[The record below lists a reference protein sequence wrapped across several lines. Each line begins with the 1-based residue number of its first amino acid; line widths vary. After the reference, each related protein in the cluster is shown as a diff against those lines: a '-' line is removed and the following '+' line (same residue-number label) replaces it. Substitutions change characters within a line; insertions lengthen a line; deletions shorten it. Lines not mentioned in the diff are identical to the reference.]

1 MNKYHPQQSEQE
13 TPAQVSADLVARM
26 NRAEQQMDARMPG
39 GERSR
44 GDVSIES
51 VDFDSVL
58 QSVSSRAT
66 GPLPEAFAQPSPEA
80 PAGDSHRDRN
90 LSSIIEMIRDEGPAG
105 EDTSAE
111 PAEDVLELSE
121 GAAQP
126 AAGQSEAKTAPEPAG
141 APPAVTRQEHPGRHP
156 FLTGLVV
163 LLILAVAGLVFFT
176 YRQMQRQAELEAR
189 VKAAQQVLTLLDE
202 RYQALEERTAAAA
215 PKATELVGR
224 SELQQALAQQQ
235 QRFSDELLLFTAA
248 FATPAPPSPGP
259 AAKKESPELPV
270 KPQPVAKRA
279 AGEKKAAEKTVVA
292 GNEPEVPGKAEKQV
306 PAGKARGDWV
316 VYLLSFGNR
325 EQAEKALARHAE
337 KLPDAQLRQAEVK
350 GKAVYRLTVP
360 GFASKKE
367 ALAYRSEARRKLGFK
382 GAWIARDR

>member
-1 MNKYHPQQSEQE
+1 MNKYQQHAQE

-26 NRAEQQMDARMPG
+26 NRAEQQMASPKPG
-39 GERSR
+39 EEGIR

-51 VDFDSVL
+51 VDFGSVL

-66 GPLPEAFAQPSPEA
+66 EPLPEAFVQPSPEVS
-80 PAGDSHRDRN
+80 AGEPHRDRN
-90 LSSIIEMIRDEGPAG
+90 LSSVIEMIRDEGPAG
-105 EDTSAE
+105 EDTSPE

-121 GAAQP
+121 GAEQP
-126 AAGQSEAKTAPEPAG
+126 AAGPAEGVATPGPAG
-141 APPAVTRQEHPGRHP
+141 APPAVTRQEHPRRHP

-176 YRQMQRQAELEAR
+176 YQQVQRQAELEAR

-215 PKATELVGR
+215 PKETELVGR

-248 FATPAPPSPGP
+248 FAMPVQPSPGP
-259 AAKKESPELPV
+259 AARQEPAQLPE
-270 KPQPVAKRA
+270 KPQPVAKTGA
-279 AGEKKAAEKTVVA
+279 DEGKAAEKTAVA
-292 GNEPEVPGKAEKQV
+292 GNEPQAPGKTEKQM
-306 PAGKARGDWV
+306 PAGRARGGWM
-316 VYLLSFGNR
+316 VYLLSFGDR
-325 EQAEKALARHAE
+325 EQAEKALARHAG
-337 KLPDAQLRQAEVK
+337 KLPDAELRQAEVK

>member
-1 MNKYHPQQSEQE
+1 MNKYRQHAQE

-26 NRAEQQMDARMPG
+26 NRAEQQRASPEPG
-39 GERSR
+39 EEGSR
-44 GDVSIES
+44 GDISIES
-51 VDFDSVL
+51 VDFGSVL
-58 QSVSSRAT
+58 QSVSSQARE
-66 GPLPEAFAQPSPEA
+66 PLPEAFVQPSPGVS
-80 PAGDSHRDRN
+80 AGEPHRDRN

-105 EDTSAE
+105 EDTSPE
-111 PAEDVLELSE
+111 PAEDVLELGE
-121 GAAQP
+121 GAEQP
-126 AAGQSEAKTAPEPAG
+126 PAGPAEGVGAPEPAG

-176 YRQMQRQAELEAR
+176 YQQVQRQAELEAR

-248 FATPAPPSPGP
+248 FAMPVQPSPGP
-259 AAKKESPELPV
+259 AATQAPAQLPE
-270 KPQPVAKRA
+270 KPQPVAKTGA
-279 AGEKKAAEKTVVA
+279 DEGKAAEKTAVA
-292 GNEPEVPGKAEKQV
+292 GNEPQAPRTAEKQM
-306 PAGKARGDWV
+306 PAGRARGGWM
-316 VYLLSFGNR
+316 VYLLSFGDR
-325 EQAEKALARHAE
+325 EQAEKALARHAG
-337 KLPDAQLRQAEVK
+337 KLPGAELRQAEVK

-367 ALAYRSEARRKLGFK
+367 ALAYRSEAKRKLGFK
-382 GAWIARDR
+382 GAWIARGR